1 WSFSEGTGWMDIEK
15 LSVLETKVAKLI
27 DETLALRNEKLRQE
41 KALAEK
47 EEEIR
52 TLVSKLEE
60 IEEERGFVRE
70 KIEKLL
76 VKLENV

>member
-1 WSFSEGTGWMDIEK
+1 MDIEK